1 MSEKNIEIE
10 RKFLVK
16 DIPFKLSSFKSCNIK
31 QGYIF
36 TNPVMRLRQKDESYF
51 FTFKGIGQVKRV
63 EFEFPLS
70 YEQFSALWEKI
81 DGNEIIKRRYFIPL
95 DNNYT
100 AELDIYEGNLLG
112 FRNVEVEFNTEDEAM
127 EFKPPEW
134 FGEDISFK
142 PEYANANI
150 SFFGLNN
157 QK

>member
-16 DIPFKLSSFKSCNIK
+16 NIPFELSSFKSCYIR

-36 TNPVMRLRQKDESYF
+36 TDPVMRLRQKDESYF
-51 FTFKGIGQVKRV
+51 FTFKGTGQVKRV
-63 EFEFPLS
+63 EFEFSLS
-70 YEQFSALWEKI
+70 YEQFSALWKKV
-81 DGNEIIKRRYFIPL
+81 DGNEIIKRRYFIPVG
-95 DNNYT
+95 DRYT
-100 AELDIYEGNLLG
+100 AELDIYEGKLLG
-112 FRNVEVEFNTEDEAM
+112 FKNVEVEFNTEEEAM
-127 EFKPPEW
+127 EFEPPEW

-150 SFFGLNN
+150 SFFGLNI

>member
-16 DIPFKLSSFKSCNIK
+16 DIPFKLSSFKSCYIK

-127 EFKPPEW
+127 ELKPPEW

>member
-1 MSEKNIEIE
+1 
-10 RKFLVK
+10 
-16 DIPFKLSSFKSCNIK
+16 
-31 QGYIF
+31 
-36 TNPVMRLRQKDESYF
+36 MRLRQKDESYF

-127 EFKPPEW
+127 E
-134 FGEDISFK
+134 
-142 PEYANANI
+142 
-150 SFFGLNN
+150 
-157 QK
+157 